1 MKCWPRFINLALMFV
16 IIISVSGFIPE
27 TVHAAPSALRIS
39 QIYGGGGN
47 SGATYTHDFIE
58 IFNSG
63 DTPVSLDGLS
73 LQYASATGT
82 GNFGANVAQLTVL
95 PDVMLQPGQYFLVQE
110 ATGTTGDG
118 DPLPTPD
125 YADPSPINM
134 SAGSGKVVLVTGT
147 TSLGCNGGSN
157 PCDAVQLVRIIDL
170 VGYGSTNFYEGSSAA
185 PTLSNTTAA
194 LRAGGG
200 CMDTDD
206 NAADF
211 TADTPSPRNSASP
224 TNTCDLAPIVM
235 RVSQVYGGGGNSGA
249 YYTHDFIELFNA
261 GDAPVDITG
270 WSVQYA
276 SATGSTWQVT
286 SLSGTIQPGGYYL
299 VQQAQGAGGTAP
311 LPTPDAIGSIFM
323 SATNGKVALVD
334 NTTALSGTC
343 PKDVVDFVGFGSNA
357 NCFEGSGPTATLS
370 NTTAAIRDSGG
381 CGDTDDNAA
390 DFSVGEPTPR
400 NSTSP
405 ANICSLDPPPYVSST
420 IPENNAVGVALD
432 SNIEITFNEFV
443 TVTDPWFEISCSL
456 SGLHSGI
463 VTSDNPTFTIN
474 PEDDFLGAET
484 CSVTIFADKVSDQGT
499 PPNNMVSN
507 YSFSFKTLEACGDPF
522 TPIYDIQGSGNIS
535 PLIGQTLA
543 TEGVIVGDFSSPER
557 LNGFFIQDPIGDG
570 DFLTSDGIFVYVP
583 PANPFHT
590 TQVSEGDLVRVQAR
604 VAEFFSMTQL
614 DFVESLVFCDTGI
627 SIEPTSINLP
637 VLEPVD
643 GVPYLERY
651 EGMLVT
657 FPQELTVTDNFNLG
671 RFGEVTLSVGG
682 RLFNPT
688 NTADPGPDANA
699 LQALNDRRQIMLDD
713 GSNLQNPIP
722 PPPYFGQDG
731 TLRAGDTTLDLTGV
745 INFAFSVYR
754 VQPTIPVNFTRI
766 NERSEFPQQV
776 GGVIRVASFNV
787 LNYFTTLDTGA
798 PICGPNQDQGCR
810 GANTPEEFVRQRVKI
825 IEAILRLDAD
835 VIGLIELENNP
846 YESLQDLVNGLNDAT
861 GPGTYDFIDTGTIGG
876 DAIKQGIIYMPSR
889 VIPLG
894 DFAILD
900 SSVDARF
907 LDDKNR
913 PVLAQTFDASGE
925 IFTVAINHL
934 KSKGSDCNDVGD
946 PDLGDGQGNC
956 NLTRTNAALALVDWL
971 ASDPTG
977 SNDPDFFIIGDLN
990 AYRNED
996 PITAIKEEGGY
1007 VDLIDKFIGPQAY
1020 SYVFFGQAGYLD
1032 HALASPNLTDR
1043 VTGVTLWAINADEP
1057 RALDYNDFNQPS
1069 LFQPHQYRSSDH
1081 DPVLIGFCDAIA
1093 PTLEVNVTPN
1103 VLWPPNHQYVRVT
1116 ATVSLFDNFDPHP
1129 TLALVSVTSNEP
1141 DNGLGDGDMP
1151 DDIVIIDD
1159 FTFDLRAERSGLGNG
1174 RIYTITYQATDS
1186 CGNTNIASATVFV
1199 PFDLRQKR

>member
-1 MKCWPRFINLALMFV
+1 VQFR
-16 IIISVSGFIPE
+16 
-27 TVHAAPSALRIS
+27 
-39 QIYGGGGN
+39 IYGYN
-47 SGATYTHDFIE
+47 ASG
-58 IFNSG
+58 S
-63 DTPVSLDGLS
+63 
-73 LQYASATGT
+73 TGT
-82 GNFGANVAQLTVL
+82 WRID
-95 PDVMLQPGQYFLVQE
+95 DVTF
-110 ATGTTGDG
+110 TGH
-118 DPLPTPD
+118 PEEPP
-125 YADPSPINM
+125 PP
-134 SAGSGKVVLVTGT
+134 
-147 TSLGCNGGSN
+147 
-157 PCDAVQLVRIIDL
+157 
-170 VGYGSTNFYEGSSAA
+170 
-185 PTLSNTTAA
+185 
-194 LRAGGG
+194 
-200 CMDTDD
+200 
-206 NAADF
+206 
-211 TADTPSPRNSASP
+211 
-224 TNTCDLAPIVM
+224 
-235 RVSQVYGGGGNSGA
+235 
-249 YYTHDFIELFNA
+249 
-261 GDAPVDITG
+261 
-270 WSVQYA
+270 
-276 SATGSTWQVT
+276 
-286 SLSGTIQPGGYYL
+286 PGG
-299 VQQAQGAGGTAP
+299 
-311 LPTPDAIGSIFM
+311 F
-323 SATNGKVALVD
+323 
-334 NTTALSGTC
+334 
-343 PKDVVDFVGFGSNA
+343 
-357 NCFEGSGPTATLS
+357 
-370 NTTAAIRDSGG
+370 
-381 CGDTDDNAA
+381 CGD
-390 DFSVGEPTPR
+390 S
-400 NSTSP
+400 
-405 ANICSLDPPPYVSST
+405 
-420 IPENNAVGVALD
+420 
-432 SNIEITFNEFV
+432 
-443 TVTDPWFEISCSL
+443 
-456 SGLHSGI
+456 
-463 VTSDNPTFTIN
+463 
-474 PEDDFLGAET
+474 
-484 CSVTIFADKVSDQGT
+484 
-499 PPNNMVSN
+499 
-507 YSFSFKTLEACGDPF
+507 F
-522 TPIYDIQGSGNIS
+522 TPIYDIQGSGNFS
-535 PLIGQTLA
+535 PLIGQTHA
-543 TEGVIVGDFSSPER
+543 TEGIVVGDFSGPSR
-557 LNGFFIQDPIGDG
+557 LNGYFIQDPVGDG
-570 DFLTSDGIFVYVP
+570 DPLTSDGIFVFLP
-583 PANPFHT
+583 QANPFHT
-590 TQVSEGDLVRVQAR
+590 TPVSEGDLIRIYAR
-604 VAEFFSMTQL
+604 VGEFFSMTQL
-614 DFVESLVFCDTGI
+614 DLVQNLIVCDTGI
-627 SIEPTSINLP
+627 IIDPTPVNLP
-637 VLEPVD
+637 IPEPVD

-699 LQALNDRRQIMLDD
+699 LQALNDPRQIMLDD

-722 PPPYFGQDG
+722 PPSYFMDDG
-731 TLRAGDTTLDLTGV
+731 TLRAGDTTIDLTGV

-754 VQPTIPVNFTRI
+754 LQPTSPVEFTRV
-766 NERSEFPQQV
+766 NQRSEFPQDV
-776 GGVIRVASFNV
+776 GGTIRIASYNV

-810 GANTPEEFVRQRVKI
+810 GANTPEEFERQRVKI

-861 GPGTYDFIDTGTIGG
+861 ELGTYDFIDTGTIGG
-876 DAIKQGIIYMPSR
+876 DAIKQGIIYLPSR

-913 PVLAQTFDASGE
+913 PVLVQTFDASGE
-925 IFTVAINHL
+925 IFTVAVNHL
-934 KSKGSDCNDVGD
+934 KSKGSPCNDVGD

-971 ASDPTG
+971 TTDPTG

-996 PITAIKEEGGY
+996 PITAIKEEGDY

-1129 TLALVSVTSNEP
+1129 TLVLVSVTSNEP

-1151 DDIVIIDD
+1151 DDIVILDD

-1186 CGNTNIASATVFV
+1186 CGNTSIASATVFV
-1199 PFDLRQKR
+1199 PLDLRQR